1 MAESMK
7 DFEKELEESYKV
19 MGDGEKDTDTLLAW
33 EKIKELYENQETLD
47 VTVSGVRAVRP
58 DADGH
63 HRPPVLGEFGRFD
76 DRPAEF
82 VLVEDQVVCRRH
94 DHRRIRIDRFQP
106 PGGIGD
112 ARGRVASHR
121 FAEHLALPDF
131 RNVPQY
137 LLFITVVGHDQEI
150 FRRNDSGEPFVG
162 VPDEAFSGS
171 EDVEELFRC
180 RTAADRPETA
190 ADASGHDDAVSVV
203 VHMLFAV
210 LSYNITAFYRDNQTG
225 SP

>member
-1 MAESMK
+1 MFSPVRLFGK
-7 DFEKELEESYKV
+7 RFDFEDRRAV
-19 MGDGEKDTDTLLAW
+19 RFGAVVD
-33 EKIKELYENQETLD
+33 LD

-63 HRPPVLGEFGRFD
+63 HCPPVLGEFGRFD

-121 FAEHLALPDF
+121 FAEHLALSDF

>member
-1 MAESMK
+1 M
-7 DFEKELEESYKV
+7 
-19 MGDGEKDTDTLLAW
+19 
-33 EKIKELYENQETLD
+33 
-47 VTVSGVRAVRP
+47 
-58 DADGH
+58 
-63 HRPPVLGEFGRFD
+63 
-76 DRPAEF
+76 
-82 VLVEDQVVCRRH
+82 VCRRH

-106 PGGIGD
+106 PSGIGD

-121 FAEHLALPDF
+121 FAEYLVLPDF

-171 EDVEELFRC
+171 EDVEELFRR

-203 VHMLFAV
+203 VHMLLRFCFTILRHFIGITKPGFRFAGQRFV
-210 LSYNITAFYRDNQTG
+210 FTK
-225 SP
+225 